1 VSGGRETRYEA
12 GVARTYATERIEVMW
27 EPELCTHESVCW
39 QTLPEVF
46 DPTDRPWVKP
56 AGADPDVLAR
66 TVAACPTGAL
76 RFRRLDGGPQEPE
89 LVGDETRV
97 EVRRDGPLELRGQ
110 VRIRLTD
117 GEVRVMTR
125 ALLCRCGASR
135 NRPFCDNSHLR
146 VGFRDPVD

>member
-1 VSGGRETRYEA
+1 MAARWETRYEA
-12 GVARTYATERIEVMW
+12 GVARRYATERIEVEW
-27 EPELCTHESVCW
+27 EPELCTHESRCW

-46 DPTDRPWVKP
+46 DPTSRPWVRP
-56 AGADPDVLAR
+56 GAADPDVLAQ

-89 LVGDETRV
+89 VVGSETRV

-110 VRIRLTD
+110 IRIRRPS
-117 GEVRVMTR
+117 GETREVTR

-135 NRPFCDNSHLR
+135 NTPFCDNSHVR
-146 VGFRDPVD
+146 IGFRDT